1 MTGMRSRSSSE
12 SYRGHSSHG
21 NNWKHR
27 NAADAFV
34 LSQADAQWFLELP
47 ETVQRKHFSKEER
60 ILLANKCESVIV
72 DAADETLYRMGRR
85 STNRERS
92 LSIDSTSDMDS
103 IRRSSI
109 ESDIQKARE
118 EVRKSFRWMDEDT
131 ELDLSFQLNPTKEE
145 KNEDAYTPAQPRTK
159 KRTLSLTR
167 PRRTESISF
176 VERSDNRSESR
187 SESRT
192 EHHRSDSR
200 TGYSRS
206 GATSANGNYAASG
219 MHRSRS
225 FSRRTLSVGPI
236 VPSYASRPLY
246 TADSD
251 ASYYQDPE
259 ARLKL
264 RVYLASPQ
272 KFDEA
277 VEFGFPSQTEPV
289 SFLKGPPSPVVH
301 EIFPEVIPEA
311 DVSDASDDESFMES
325 YHAEEGLHR
334 SSSETET
341 ESEDTVPR
349 LLSSG
354 STGSSQGHYPHI
366 RPGNREMTLRMTLT
380 RKDLRMEDDL
390 VLEDLPI
397 EKETGLID
405 WNALEK
411 ERAANKGVGFKKL
424 WRKVMG
430 H

>member
-1 MTGMRSRSSSE
+1 MRNSNQPPPSMRNTLISDCPSSASSKFPKMTGMRSRSSSE

-109 ESDIQKARE
+109 ESDIQKRVKRLE
-118 EVRKSFRWMDEDT
+118 NRFDGWTKTPSST
-131 ELDLSFQLNPTKEE
+131 YHSSSTPTKEE
-145 KNEDAYTPAQPRTK
+145 ENEDAYTPAQPRTK

-167 PRRTESISF
+167 PRRTGSISF
-176 VERSDNRSESR
+176 VERSDSRSESR

-192 EHHRSDSR
+192 EHHRSDSS

-206 GATSANGNYAASG
+206 GATSANGNYAASK
-219 MHRSRS
+219 
-225 FSRRTLSVGPI
+225 
-236 VPSYASRPLY
+236 
-246 TADSD
+246 
-251 ASYYQDPE
+251 

-289 SFLKGPPSPVVH
+289 SFLKGPPSPVIH

-311 DVSDASDDESFMES
+311 DISDASDDESFMES

-334 SSSETET
+334 SPSETE
-341 ESEDTVPR
+341 S
-349 LLSSG
+349 
-354 STGSSQGHYPHI
+354 
-366 RPGNREMTLRMTLT
+366 
-380 RKDLRMEDDL
+380 RKHRS
-390 VLEDLPI
+390 
-397 EKETGLID
+397 
-405 WNALEK
+405 
-411 ERAANKGVGFKKL
+411 
-424 WRKVMG
+424 
-430 H
+430 